1 MKKNDVVKMLQPG
14 RGDIHKFI
22 KIATVKFN
30 NYKNIRFKLKLDR
43 DQFFWFKGTVGID
56 IKYKNNNMEINYAW
70 EDVQYPTTLESPEDL
85 YSIRFEKVFNDTL
98 NIYYRYVSELEV
110 GNFISLNDCNEVT
123 LTSNQPMLTE
133 ISDLNIKPIDFLPNE
148 PIEIINLDEIHE
160 RGVTGRGI
168 KVAVIDIALAKPNN
182 KLDIKSNYSIDNVI
196 SYGDHA
202 TSCASIIKSSEF
214 GIAPDCELYSLS
226 TNDNVVSIEASKKV
240 ADCIKW
246 CVDKGIDIVS
256 ISLGIG
262 EEEHTTELEEACMY
276 AYSKGIIIVA
286 GAGNNGVDKNDDFF
300 AIKLPGSYAHT
311 ICVANVDRNTGEIS
325 QASSRGY
332 GIDFAGYGDGNEAYN
347 TKGETY
353 LFAGTSSATPYIAGC
368 IALIKQQFP
377 QLNMI
382 EVYDI
387 LKENAIKI
395 DNNIKSTKYGYGLI
409 KPMLISKD
417 YRYKNRKFL
426 EAKESLKNIYF
437 DDIVLNINEGKTFKP
452 TIKFYP
458 NNNESSFINFSSSN
472 NEIVSVDSQNNI
484 ARAIKEGSATITAIL
499 RNGQK
504 AQVKV
509 NVIPSPISTE
519 NNRETLN
526 ELGVYDVWKKG
537 FKGEG
542 IKVGYVGWGCIDTNL
557 INIKER
563 YNSYN
568 SLDKQE
574 CGGGRGTQ
582 VSSLISGQG
591 VGIAP
596 NCEYYA
602 LNPSQKTSGVASML
616 DLEKCA
622 ELAID
627 KNLDIVFIHDI
638 EITNIKYEIPDS
650 LKKCTPE
657 NIRKLIQRMHD
668 NGIIVV
674 TIIDEDHSNP
684 TSSLT
689 NTENT
694 LTISYVTDK
703 KEYPNSSNKK
713 PMESE
718 WVDCVGFGYG
728 MNVINVSEKEVKI
741 TDDNI
746 KDIWEGEYYAAA
758 QICGILALLKQQ
770 NPNLN
775 TAQDIRAILPNIC
788 ESLYGGKNNR
798 TGYGLLKAK
807 L

>member
-1 MKKNDVVKMLQPG
+1 MKKNDVVTMFKPEI
-14 RGDIHKFI
+14 GDIHKFV

-43 DQFFWFKGTVGID
+43 VKFFWFKGTVGID

-70 EDVQYPTTLESPEDL
+70 EDVQYPTAVESPEDL

-110 GNFISLNDCNEVT
+110 GNFISLDDCNEVT
-123 LTSNQPMLTE
+123 LTSNQPMLTS
-133 ISDLNIKPIDFLPNE
+133 ISDLNIKPIDFLPNS
-148 PIEIINLDEIHE
+148 IEIINLNEIHE
-160 RGVTGRGI
+160 RGVTGKGI
-168 KVAVIDIALAKPNN
+168 KVAIIDTALAKPNN

-196 SYGDHA
+196 SYSDHA
-202 TSCASIIKSSEF
+202 TACASIIKSSEF
-214 GIAPDCELYSLS
+214 GIAPDCELYSAS
-226 TNDNVVSIEASKKV
+226 TNDNIVTTEASKKV

-262 EEEHTTELEEACMY
+262 EEAHTTELEEACMY
-276 AYSKGIIIVA
+276 AYSKGVIIVA
-286 GAGNNGVDKNDDFF
+286 GAGNDGVDKNDDFF
-300 AIKLPGSYAHT
+300 DIKLPGSYAHT
-311 ICVANVDRNTGEIS
+311 ICVANVDRNTGKIS

-353 LFAGTSSATPYIAGC
+353 SFNGTSSATPYIAGC
-368 IALIKQQFP
+368 IALIKQQLP
-377 QLNMI
+377 RLNMI
-382 EVYDI
+382 EVYNI

-409 KPMLISKD
+409 KPMLIPK
-417 YRYKNRKFL
+417 YYQYKNREFL

-458 NNNESSFINFSSSN
+458 NNNESSFISFSSSN
-472 NEIVSVDSQNNI
+472 NEIVYVNSQNNI
-484 ARAIKEGSATITAIL
+484 AKAIKEGSATITAIL

-509 NVIPSPISTE
+509 NVIPSPISDE
-519 NNRETLN
+519 NNRETLK
-526 ELGVYDVWKKG
+526 ELGVYDVWKNG

-563 YNSYN
+563 YNAYN

-788 ESLYGGKNNR
+788 EPLYGGKNNR

>member
-1 MKKNDVVKMLQPG
+1 MKKNDVVTMFKPEI
-14 RGDIHKFI
+14 GDIHKFV

-43 DQFFWFKGTVGID
+43 VKFFWFKGTVGID

-110 GNFISLNDCNEVT
+110 GNFISLDDCNEVT
-123 LTSNQPMLTE
+123 LTSNQPMLTD

-148 PIEIINLDEIHE
+148 PIEIINLDEIHG

-226 TNDNVVSIEASKKV
+226 TNDNAVSIEASKKV

-262 EEEHTTELEEACMY
+262 EEEHTTELEEACAY
-276 AYSKGIIIVA
+276 AYSKGVIIIA
-286 GAGNNGVDKNDDFF
+286 GAGNNGIDKNDDFF

-311 ICVANVDRNTGEIS
+311 ICVANVDRNTGNIS
-325 QASSRGY
+325 EASSRGY
-332 GIDFAGYGDGNEAYN
+332 GIDFADYGDGNRAYN
-347 TKGETY
+347 VKGETC
-353 LFAGTSSATPYIAGC
+353 LFNGTSSATPYIAGC
-368 IALIKQQFP
+368 IALIKQQLP
-377 QLNMI
+377 RLNMI

-417 YRYKNRKFL
+417 YRYKNREFL

-484 ARAIKEGSATITAIL
+484 ARAIKEGSTTITAIL

-526 ELGVYDVWKKG
+526 ELGVYDVWKNG

-563 YNSYN
+563 YNVHDIV
-568 SLDKQE
+568 DKQE

-602 LNPSQKTSGVASML
+602 LNPSKQTSGVASIL

-622 ELAID
+622 ELAIE

-638 EITNIKYEIPDS
+638 EITDTKYQIPDS

-674 TIIDEDHSNP
+674 TIIDEDTSNP

-770 NPNLN
+770 NPNLK
-775 TAQDIRAILPNIC
+775 TAQDIRAILPKIC
-788 ESLYGGKNNR
+788 ESLYGGKNNK

>member
-1 MKKNDVVKMLQPG
+1 MKKNDFITMFKPEI
-14 RGDIHKFI
+14 GDIHKFV

-98 NIYYRYVSELEV
+98 NIYYRYVNELEV

-311 ICVANVDRNTGEIS
+311 ICVANVDRNTGNIS

-332 GIDFAGYGDGNEAYN
+332 GIDFAGYGDGNRAYN
-347 TKGETY
+347 AKGETC
-353 LFAGTSSATPYIAGC
+353 LFNGTSSATPYIAGC
-368 IALIKQQFP
+368 IALIKQQLP
-377 QLNMI
+377 RLNMI

-437 DDIVLNINEGKTFKP
+437 DDIILNINEGKTFKP

-798 TGYGLLKAK
+798 TGY
-807 L
+807 

>member
-1 MKKNDVVKMLQPG
+1 
-14 RGDIHKFI
+14 
-22 KIATVKFN
+22 
-30 NYKNIRFKLKLDR
+30 
-43 DQFFWFKGTVGID
+43 
-56 IKYKNNNMEINYAW
+56 MEINYAW
-70 EDVQYPTTLESPEDL
+70 EDVQYPTAVESPEDL

-110 GNFISLNDCNEVT
+110 GNFISLSDCNEVT
-123 LTSNQPMLTE
+123 LISNQPMLTE

-160 RGVTGRGI
+160 RGVTGKGI

-202 TSCASIIKSSEF
+202 TACASIIKSSEF
-214 GIAPDCELYSLS
+214 GIAPECEIYSVS
-226 TNDNVVSIEASKKV
+226 TNDNSESIESNKKV

-246 CVDKGIDIVS
+246 CVDKGIDIIS

-262 EEEHTTELEEACMY
+262 EERHITELEEACMY
-276 AYSKGIIIVA
+276 AYSKGVIIVA
-286 GAGNNGVDKNDDFF
+286 GAGNNGNDKNDDQFD
-300 AIKLPGSYAHT
+300 IKLPGSYAHT

-409 KPMLISKD
+409 KPMLIPKD
-417 YRYKNRKFL
+417 YQYKNREFL

-437 DDIVLNINEGKTFKP
+437 EDIVLNIIESKTFKP

-458 NNNESSFINFSSSN
+458 NVNESSFVSFSSSN
-472 NEIVSVDSQNNI
+472 SEIVSVNSQNNI
-484 ARAIKEGSATITAIL
+484 AKAIREGSATITAIL
-499 RNGQK
+499 RNGRK

-509 NVIPSPISTE
+509 NVVPSPISNE
-519 NNRETLN
+519 NNRESLRD
-526 ELGVYDVWKKG
+526 LGIYDVWKNG

-542 IKVGYVGWGCIDTNL
+542 IKVGYVGWGCIDTSF

-563 YNSYN
+563 YNTYDSM
-568 SLDKQE
+568 DKKE
-574 CGGGRGTQ
+574 CGEGLGTHI
-582 VSSLISGQG
+582 SSLIAGQG

-596 NCEYYA
+596 NCEYYI
-602 LNPSQKTSGVASML
+602 LNPNKNTSGIASIL
-616 DLEKCA
+616 DLERCA
-622 ELAID
+622 ELAIE
-627 KNLDIVFIHDI
+627 KNLDIVFIRNI
-638 EITNIKYEIPDS
+638 EFTSTEYEIPES
-650 LKKCTPE
+650 MKQCSPE

-674 TIIDEDHSNP
+674 TIIDEDSSNP

-713 PMESE
+713 PMESK

-741 TDDNI
+741 TDSNI
-746 KDIWEGEYYAAA
+746 NDIWEGEYYAAA

-770 NPNLN
+770 NPNLK
-775 TAQDIRAILPNIC
+775 TAQDIRAILPKIC
-788 ESLYGGKNNR
+788 EPLYGGKNNR

>member
-1 MKKNDVVKMLQPG
+1 MKKNDFITMFKPEI
-14 RGDIHKFI
+14 GDIHKFV

-43 DQFFWFKGTVGID
+43 VQFFWFKGTVGID

-70 EDVQYPTTLESPEDL
+70 EDVQYPTAVESPEDL

-110 GNFISLNDCNEVT
+110 GNFISLSDCNEVT
-123 LTSNQPMLTE
+123 LISNQPMLTS

-226 TNDNVVSIEASKKV
+226 TNDNAVSIEASKKV

-246 CVDKGIDIVS
+246 CVNKGIDIVS

-262 EEEHTTELEEACMY
+262 EEEHTTELEEACTY
-276 AYSKGIIIVA
+276 AYSKGVIIVA

-311 ICVANVDRNTGEIS
+311 ICVANVDRNTGNIS

-332 GIDFAGYGDGNEAYN
+332 GIDFAGYGDGNRAYN
-347 TKGETY
+347 AKGETC
-353 LFAGTSSATPYIAGC
+353 LFNGTSSATPYIAGC
-368 IALIKQQFP
+368 IALIKQQLP
-377 QLNMI
+377 RLNMI

-417 YRYKNRKFL
+417 YRYKNREFL

-526 ELGVYDVWKKG
+526 ELGVYDVWKNG

-563 YNSYN
+563 YNVHN
-568 SLDKQE
+568 SVDKQE
-574 CGGGRGTQ
+574 CAGGKGTQ

-616 DLEKCA
+616 DLERCA
-622 ELAID
+622 ELAIE

-638 EITNIKYEIPDS
+638 EITDTKYQIPDS
-650 LKKCTPE
+650 LKKCLPE

-703 KEYPNSSNKK
+703 KEYPNSGNKK

-741 TDDNI
+741 TDSNI
-746 KDIWEGEYYAAA
+746 EDIWDAEHYAAA
-758 QICGILALLKQQ
+758 QICGLLALLKQQ

-775 TAQDIRAILPNIC
+775 TAQDVRAILPNIC
-788 ESLYGGKNNR
+788 EPLYGGKNNR

>member
-1 MKKNDVVKMLQPG
+1 MKKNDFITMFKPEI
-14 RGDIHKFI
+14 GDIHKFV

-311 ICVANVDRNTGEIS
+311 ICVANVDRNTGNIS

-332 GIDFAGYGDGNEAYN
+332 GIDFAGYGDGNRAYN
-347 TKGETY
+347 AKGETC
-353 LFAGTSSATPYIAGC
+353 LFNGTSSATPYIAGC
-368 IALIKQQFP
+368 IALIKQQLP
-377 QLNMI
+377 RLNMI

-409 KPMLISKD
+409 KPMLIPK
-417 YRYKNRKFL
+417 YYQYKNRDFL

>member
-1 MKKNDVVKMLQPG
+1 MKKNDVVVMLKPEK
-14 RGDIHKFI
+14 GDIHKFV

-43 DQFFWFKGTVGID
+43 VQFFWFKGIVGID

-70 EDVQYPTTLESPEDL
+70 EGVQYPTALENPEDL
-85 YSIRFEKVFNDTL
+85 YSIRFEKVSDNIL

-110 GNFISLNDCNEVT
+110 GNFISLSDCNEVT
-123 LTSNQPMLTE
+123 LISNQPMLTE

-160 RGVTGRGI
+160 RGVTGKGI
-168 KVAVIDIALAKPNN
+168 KVAVIDNALVKPNN

-196 SYGDHA
+196 SYSDHA

-226 TNDNVVSIEASKKV
+226 TNDNTVSIEASKKV

-246 CVDKGIDIVS
+246 CVNKGIDIVS

-262 EEEHTTELEEACMY
+262 EEAHTTELEEACMY
-276 AYSKGIIIVA
+276 AYSKGVIIVA
-286 GAGNNGVDKNDDFF
+286 GAGNNGNEKNDDIFD
-300 AIKLPGSYAHT
+300 IKIPGSYAHT

-325 QASSRGY
+325 EYSSRGY

-353 LFAGTSSATPYIAGC
+353 LFSGTSSATPYIAGC
-368 IALIKQQFP
+368 IALIKQQLP
-377 QLNMI
+377 RLNMI

-417 YRYKNRKFL
+417 YQYRNREFL

-437 DDIVLNINEGKTFKP
+437 DDIVLNINEGNTLKP

-458 NNNESSFINFSSSN
+458 NNESNFVSFSSSN
-472 NEIVSVDSQNNI
+472 NEIVSVNSQNNI
-484 ARAIKEGSATITAIL
+484 VKAIKEGSATITAIL

-509 NVIPSPISTE
+509 NVIPLPISGE
-519 NNRETLN
+519 DNRETLK
-526 ELGVYDVWKKG
+526 ELGVYDVWKNG

-542 IKVGYVGWGCIDTNL
+542 IKVGYVGWGCIDTSF

-563 YNSYN
+563 YNIYDSM
-568 SLDKQE
+568 DKKE
-574 CGGGRGTQ
+574 CGGGLGTQ
-582 VSSLISGQG
+582 VSSLISGCG

-596 NCEYYA
+596 NCEYYV
-602 LNPSQKTSGVASML
+602 LNPSQNTSGMASIL
-616 DLEKCA
+616 DLERCA
-622 ELAID
+622 ELAIE
-627 KNLDIVFIHDI
+627 KNLDIVFIRNI
-638 EITNIKYEIPDS
+638 EFTSTEYEIPDS
-650 LKKCTPE
+650 LKKCSPE

-674 TIIDEDHSNP
+674 TIIDEDSSNP

-703 KEYPNSSNKK
+703 KEYPNSSNK
-713 PMESE
+713 PMESQ

-728 MNVINVSEKEVKI
+728 MNVINVSEKEVKL
-741 TDDNI
+741 TDSNI
-746 KDIWEGEYYAAA
+746 NNIWKGEYYAAA

-770 NPNLN
+770 NPNLT

-788 ESLYGGKNNR
+788 EPLYGGKNNR

>member
-1 MKKNDVVKMLQPG
+1 MKKNDFITMFKPEI
-14 RGDIHKFI
+14 GDIHKFV

-43 DQFFWFKGTVGID
+43 VQFFWFKGTVGID

-70 EDVQYPTTLESPEDL
+70 EDVQYPTAVESPEDL

-311 ICVANVDRNTGEIS
+311 ICVANVDRNTGNIS
-325 QASSRGY
+325 EASSRGY
-332 GIDFAGYGDGNEAYN
+332 GIDFAGYGDGNRAYN
-347 TKGETY
+347 AKGETC
-353 LFAGTSSATPYIAGC
+353 LFNGTSSATPYIAGC
-368 IALIKQQFP
+368 IALIKQQLP
-377 QLNMI
+377 RLNMI

-417 YRYKNRKFL
+417 YRYKNREFL

-437 DDIVLNINEGKTFKP
+437 DDIILNINEGKTFKP

-458 NNNESSFINFSSSN
+458 NNNEGSFISFSSSN

-484 ARAIKEGSATITAIL
+484 AKAIKEGSATITAIL

-563 YNSYN
+563 YNAYN

-622 ELAID
+622 ELAIE

-638 EITNIKYEIPDS
+638 EITDTKYQIPDS
-650 LKKCTPE
+650 LKKCSPE